1 VQTRSVT
8 PARTT
13 RQWLK
18 VFLWTAAVLSASLSA
33 SLPSLSQETG
43 GGSAQLP
50 AALRL
55 LGTKEDLHP
64 SNPLKALKQGVDD
77 FLKERYAAALEAL
90 RDDEVAVTANL
101 GDYVLLYRGR
111 AELML
116 DRNKEALGT
125 FRLLESRYSASS
137 LVEDALLGQCQALLK
152 LEDPKPV
159 LEILKDSRIQK
170 DSETRYYEARALE
183 LAGEKQKAIE
193 RYLELYSGFPKA
205 ASAALAEKNLLRLSP
220 GALQGKRNYR
230 HRLLRAEG
238 LLKANDARSAR
249 PLLLALGRVSA
260 PDSESSQKRLLLLA
274 DVEYRLGRTT
284 TALAHISKVTAANPS
299 FHAKAIRLQ
308 GSCYRRL
315 ERETGLLSQR
325 DRALKLYP
333 LSLET
338 EELCYLTATYFDIKY
353 ESAKAAQAYKI
364 LFEHFPK
371 GRYAERSLW
380 KLALFHYFEKEYG
393 EAAQLFWRHLLAFP
407 DVQAA
412 SSSMYW
418 MGRCYEKLGGLTNA
432 RYLYGRVQALA
443 NNSYVGQY
451 ALKSEAA
458 MGRSG
463 ATASTDIPGID
474 FEKVVAACDTIQ
486 IAPITIAAPS
496 GGALPMIERARQLWA
511 VGLPDLALFELRTA
525 ARLFPKDSQAIAY
538 ISSQVHADKNDYYKA
553 IAGLR
558 GLIPDYASR
567 PIRMLPEEIW
577 NLLYPVRHWNI
588 IAARAAQAD
597 VDPALIL
604 GLIRQ
609 ESSFNE
615 QARSPANARGLMQI
629 LPSTGSRL
637 ALQAG
642 IRGYRANKLF
652 QAETNI
658 ILGTN
663 YLSSLIKRYGKLEL
677 ALAAYNAGG
686 SRVDLWQ
693 KKFGEVDMPE
703 FVEQIPFSET
713 RGYVKQVLGNRA
725 FYALLTSSASSEN

>member
-1 VQTRSVT
+1 VRESD
-8 PARTT
+8 A
-13 RQWLK
+13 L
-18 VFLWTAAVLSASLSA
+18 
-33 SLPSLSQETG
+33 TG
-43 GGSAQLP
+43 
-50 AALRL
+50 
-55 LGTKEDLHP
+55 
-64 SNPLKALKQGVDD
+64 LKQGVDHY
-77 FLKERYAAALEAL
+77 LKERYAAALEAL
-90 RDDEVAVTANL
+90 QDDGAAVAANL
-101 GDYVLLYRGR
+101 GDYVLLYRAR

-125 FRLLESRYSASS
+125 FRLLESRYSTSS

-152 LEDPKPV
+152 LEDPNSV
-159 LEILKDSRIQK
+159 FSILKDSRIQK

-183 LAGEKQKAIE
+183 LAGEKQKALE
-193 RYLELYSGFPKA
+193 RYLDLYSGFPKA

-220 GALQGKRNYR
+220 AALKGTRNYR

-238 LLKANDARSAR
+238 LLKANDARGAR

-260 PDSESSQKRLLLLA
+260 PDTESAQKRHLLLA
-274 DVEYRLGRTT
+274 DVEYRLGRTSA
-284 TALAHISKVTAANPS
+284 ALVHLNKITAANPS

-315 ERETGLLSQR
+315 ERETSLLSQR

-353 ESAKAAQAYKI
+353 ESAKAALAYKI

-393 EAAQLFWRHLLAFP
+393 EAAQLFWRHLLAYP
-407 DVQAA
+407 NAQAA
-412 SSSMYW
+412 GSAMYW

-443 NNSYVGQY
+443 NSSYVGQY
-451 ALKSEAA
+451 ALKSELA

-463 ATASTDIPGID
+463 AVASIAVPGID
-474 FEKVVAACDTIQ
+474 FDTVVTTCDALQ
-486 IAPITIAAPS
+486 LAPIAIADPGAE
-496 GGALPMIERARQLWA
+496 ALPIIERARRLWSA
-511 VGLPDLALFELRTA
+511 DLPDLAIFELRWA
-525 ARLFPKDSQAIAY
+525 ARLYPKDSHAIAY
-538 ISSQVHADKNDYYKA
+538 ISSQIYAGKNDYYRA
-553 IAGLR
+553 IVGLR
-558 GLIPDYASR
+558 AIIPDYASR

-577 NLLYPVRHWNI
+577 NLFYPVRHWKI
-588 IAARAAQAD
+588 ISARAARTD

-615 QARSPANARGLMQI
+615 KARSPANARGLMQI
-629 LPSTGSRL
+629 IPSTGLRL
-637 ALQAG
+637 ARQAG
-642 IRGYRANKLF
+642 IKGYRTDKLY

-663 YLSSLIKRYGKLEL
+663 YLSSLIKRYGKLEF

-686 SRVDLWQ
+686 SRVDLWR
-693 KKFGEVDMPE
+693 KKFGDVDMPE

-725 FYALLTSSASSEN
+725 LYALLTSSASSGN